1 MTAANRW
8 LGIITALPP
17 RATANDPAPLLHGRE
32 AFMHWMLSVGLAAAC
47 LAASG
52 ETASASPVGLWLAKD
67 GTKIRVSPCGR
78 DLCGFIVQSDSPIDS
93 ATGRPPADK
102 NNAYPA
108 RRSRPLLG
116 PMVLISMRHEEPA
129 KWSGQLYNVK
139 DGQNYSGNLIETGP
153 SSIRIEGCWLG
164 ICGGEDLTRIR

>member
-1 MTAANRW
+1 
-8 LGIITALPP
+8 
-17 RATANDPAPLLHGRE
+17 
-32 AFMHWMLSVGLAAAC
+32 MHWMLSAGLAAAC

-52 ETASASPVGLWLAKD
+52 QTGSASPVGLWIAKD

-78 DLCGFIVQSDSPIDS
+78 NLCGFIVQVNSPNDT
-93 ATGRPPADK
+93 ATGRPPTDK
-102 NNAYPA
+102 NNADPA
-108 RRSRPLLG
+108 KRNRLLVG
-116 PMVLISMRHEEPA
+116 AEVLISMHHEDPTR
-129 KWSGQLYNVK
+129 WSGQLYNVK